1 MLFFGHINVFS
12 PNCQVLHGGSIIR
25 ERPYARLYR
34 ALLEDQ
40 KEFVAHPYCQV
51 IIKQLWVF

>member
-1 MLFFGHINVFS
+1 MNAT
-12 PNCQVLHGGSIIR
+12 CRQVLHGGSIIR

-51 IIKQLWVF
+51 SMDKN